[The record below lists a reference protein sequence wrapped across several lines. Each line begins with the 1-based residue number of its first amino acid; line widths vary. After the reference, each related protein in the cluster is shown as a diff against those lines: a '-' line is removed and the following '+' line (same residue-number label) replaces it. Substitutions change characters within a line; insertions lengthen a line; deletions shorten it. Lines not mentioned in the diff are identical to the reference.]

1 MELRHDARAASHPHE
16 SRHGLSLVSLLAAL
30 QLDCMSAVSR
40 LFHPLC
46 GSNPATLLRLLAT
59 NGALAPGRIPQAAI
73 AAAAVCLRLPFST
86 AERLAMSLRHRHQP
100 AMPAP
105 VYIVGYWRS
114 GTTHVHNVLSRA
126 EQFGHVSP
134 LTAGLPWDALG
145 LARAL
150 APLLKRAL
158 PSDRY
163 VDNVRVTPDSPQE
176 DSIALSNMLPLSYYH
191 GLYFPQRFRHH
202 FERGVF
208 FDGCRPDEIE
218 QWRDTLVHFL
228 HKAWLQ
234 QGRKR
239 LLMKNPVYTGQLSR
253 LHAIWPDA
261 KFIHI
266 YRNPYVL
273 LPSTRHFFT
282 RLLPELA
289 LQHYADVNIDEL
301 ILSSYPRM
309 MNALLADAA
318 ALPGTSFVDVRF
330 EDFEADP
337 LSQLARIYRTL
348 ALGDF
353 EADRSRF
360 ESYLAQVRDYRKNRY
375 AFDPQDIGLVERRW
389 ATFIE
394 RFGYARP
401 QRPEGH
407 LN

>member
-1 MELRHDARAASHPHE
+1 
-16 SRHGLSLVSLLAAL
+16 
-30 QLDCMSAVSR
+30 MSAVSR

-46 GSNPATLLRLLAT
+46 GSNPATLFRLLAT

-73 AAAAVCLRLPFST
+73 AAVAVGLRWPFST
-86 AERLAMSLRHRHQP
+86 AERVVMYLRRRRQP

-114 GTTHVHNVLSRA
+114 GTTHLHNVLSRA
-126 EQFGHVSP
+126 QQFGHVTP
-134 LTAGLPWDALG
+134 LTAGLPWDVLALG
-145 LARAL
+145 RAL
-150 APLLKRAL
+150 APLLKQAL

-163 VDNVRVTPDSPQE
+163 VDNVRVTPESPQE

-208 FDGCRPDEIE
+208 FDGCGHEEIE
-218 QWRDTLVHFL
+218 QWRDMLVYFL
-228 HKAWLQ
+228 HKVWLQ
-234 QGRKR
+234 QGGKR
-239 LLMKNPVYTGQLSR
+239 LLMKNPVYTGQVAR
-253 LHAIWPDA
+253 LHAIWPEA

-289 LQHYADVNIDEL
+289 LQRYEDVSVDEL
-301 ILSSYPRM
+301 ILTSYPRM

-318 ALPGTSFVDVRF
+318 ALPRTSFVEVCF
-330 EDFEADP
+330 EDFEANP
-337 LSQLARIYRTL
+337 LAELARIYHTL
-348 ALGDF
+348 GLGDF
-353 EADRSRF
+353 EADRSCF
-360 ESYLAQVRDYRKNRY
+360 ESYLAQVRGYRKNRY
-375 AFDPQDIGLVERRW
+375 DFRPEDIDRVEDHWAPFIKRW
-389 ATFIE
+389 
-394 RFGYARP
+394 GYARP
-401 QRPEGH
+401 KVSEAR

>member
-1 MELRHDARAASHPHE
+1 
-16 SRHGLSLVSLLAAL
+16 
-30 QLDCMSAVSR
+30 MSVVSR

-46 GSNPATLLRLLAT
+46 GSNPATLFRLLAT
-59 NGALAPGRIPQAAI
+59 NGTLAPGRIPQAAI
-73 AAAAVCLRLPFST
+73 AAAVVCLRWPFST
-86 AERLAMSLRHRHQP
+86 AERVVMYHRYRRQP

-114 GTTHVHNVLSRA
+114 GTTHLHNVLSRA
-126 EQFGHVSP
+126 QQFGHVSP

-145 LARAL
+145 LVRTL
-150 APLLKRAL
+150 APVLKQAL

-163 VDNVRVTPDSPQE
+163 VDNVRVTPESPQE

-208 FDGCRPDEIE
+208 FDGCRPEEIQ
-218 QWRDTLVHFL
+218 QWRDTLVYFL
-228 HKAWLQ
+228 HKVWLQ

-239 LLMKNPVYTGQLSR
+239 LLMKNPVYTGQVAR
-253 LHAIWPDA
+253 LHAIWPEA

-289 LQHYADVNIDEL
+289 LQRYAGVDVDEL
-301 ILSSYPRM
+301 ILTSYPRM
-309 MNALLADAA
+309 MNALLSDAA
-318 ALPGTSFVDVRF
+318 PLPRASFIEVRF
-330 EDFEADP
+330 EDFETDP
-337 LSQLARIYRTL
+337 LGELARIYDTL

-353 EADRSRF
+353 DADRSSF
-360 ESYLAQVRDYRKNRY
+360 EAYLSQLRGYRKNRY
-375 AFDPQDIGLVERRW
+375 DFKPQDIERVEDRW
-389 ATFIE
+389 ASFIK
-394 RFGYARP
+394 RWGYARP
-401 QRPEGH
+401 TSSEAR

>member
-1 MELRHDARAASHPHE
+1 
-16 SRHGLSLVSLLAAL
+16 
-30 QLDCMSAVSR
+30 MSAVSR

-59 NGALAPGRIPQAAI
+59 NGALAPECIPQVAV
-73 AAAAVCLRLPFST
+73 AAAVVLLRWPLST
-86 AERLAMSLRHRHQP
+86 AERVAVYLKRRRQP

-114 GTTHVHNVLSRA
+114 GTTHLHNVLSQA

-134 LTAGLPWDALG
+134 LAAGLPWDVLG
-145 LARAL
+145 LVRVL
-150 APLLKRAL
+150 APLLKQAL

-191 GLYFPQRFRHH
+191 GLYFPRRFRHH

-208 FDGCRPDEIE
+208 FDGCRPEEIE
-218 QWRDTLVHFL
+218 QWRRTLVYFL
-228 HKAWLQ
+228 RKVWIQ
-234 QGRKR
+234 QGGKR
-239 LLMKNPVYTGQLSR
+239 LLMKNPVYTGQVAR
-253 LHAIWPDA
+253 LHTIWPEA

-289 LQHYADVNIDEL
+289 LQHYGDVNVDEL
-301 ILSSYPRM
+301 ILTSYRRM
-309 MNALLADAA
+309 MSALLADAT
-318 ALPGTSFVDVRF
+318 ALPHASFVDVRF

-337 LSQLARIYRTL
+337 LNELERIYHTL

-360 ESYLAQVRDYRKNRY
+360 EIYLAQVRGYRKNRY
-375 AFDPQDIGLVERRW
+375 AFNPDDIGLVEARW
-389 ATFIE
+389 APFVE
-394 RFGYARP
+394 RWGYERPGASGAR
-401 QRPEGH
+401 